1 MILIVLI
8 GANNTNEGVLVK
20 NGIILF
26 VLIFFLF
33 SCATTAY
40 DVNVS
45 NAHYQMGLSYINE
58 GKKQMAF
65 VEFQKAI
72 ELNADNKEALN
83 ALGVVYLEFDDLK
96 NAEETFLK
104 AIRVD
109 QNFSEAYSYLGVTYG
124 RMGRWSD
131 AISAFKTAIKN
142 HFYKRPD
149 IAYNGLGE
157 VYYRSGS
164 FDDAIDSYK
173 EAIKRKQD
181 FYRPYYGLALCFN
194 AKGRYGEAASA
205 MTRAIDLDP
214 LFKGDRDKAIEYF
227 NKKRIEAGDKELKD
241 TLDYLEI
248 LNY

>member
-1 MILIVLI
+1 MH
-8 GANNTNEGVLVK
+8 NTDNTDDGVMVK
-20 NGIILF
+20 KGIILF
-26 VLIFFLF
+26 VFIFFLF
-33 SCATTAY
+33 SCATTSY
-40 DVNVS
+40 DVDMS

-72 ELNADNKEALN
+72 ELHADNKDALN
-83 ALGVVYLEFDDLK
+83 ALGVVYLEFDDLQ

-109 QNFSEAYSYLGVTYG
+109 EKFSEAYSNLGATYG

-131 AISAFKTAIKN
+131 AISAFKEAIKN
-142 HFYKRPD
+142 YFYKRPD
-149 IAYNGLGE
+149 IAYNGLGDA
-157 VYYRSGS
+157 YYRSGR
-164 FDDAIDSYK
+164 FDDAIDSYDN
-173 EAIKRKQD
+173 AIKRNQD

-194 AKGRYGEAASA
+194 AKGRYGDAASA

-214 LFKGDRDKAIEYF
+214 LFKGDRDKAVEYF
-227 NKKRIEAGDKELKD
+227 NTKRIKAGEKELKD
-241 TLDYLEI
+241 ILDYLEI